1 MSLSEAKLRE
11 AASIAPSPRQLAWQ
25 ELEFYGF
32 VHFGMNTFTGREW
45 GDGRASPALFDPA
58 RLDPDQWA
66 AAFKSAGMQ
75 GLILTCKHHDGF
87 CLWPSA
93 HTDYSVKHA
102 PWKGG
107 RGDVVAETAAACR
120 RAGLKFGVY
129 LSPWDR
135 HDPRYGAGKP
145 YDDYYV
151 AQLTELLTGYGELFC
166 VWLDGACGEGPNGR
180 RQVYDWPRYYRTI
193 RALQPG
199 AVISV
204 CGPDVRWCGNE
215 AGHCRPSEWSV
226 VPAPTVSAEQVAKD
240 SQQTNDRGASI
251 QQLRSEQQDL
261 GSRELLRHF
270 DTYRF
275 SPAECDVS
283 VNLAWFWHDDL
294 YYQGKKQRTGADIAR
309 IYMNTVGGNAMLL
322 LNVPPN
328 NRGRIGQREIDIL
341 QTFTAIIR
349 EKFARPVVDFSCE
362 LRSSDGAR
370 REAPTL
376 KSEDGAAFGE
386 REHAVVLRLPEKR
399 QISLLSLEE
408 ELRFSQRVERFA
420 VYDGAMPDAP
430 KKLYEGTVIG
440 SGKFC
445 EFSAV
450 TDTLVLNILQSR
462 GAPHL
467 KNIQVYE

>member
-1 MSLSEAKLRE
+1 MGYEKDGPFVKKMTAVVPSDRQYEHMKLKYYNF
-11 AASIAPSPRQLAWQ
+11 I
-25 ELEFYGF
+25 
-32 VHFGMNTFTGREW
+32 HFGLNTITGQEW
-45 GDGRASPALFDPA
+45 GDGTISPAIFHPED
-58 RLDPDQWA
+58 LDTDQWCA
-66 AAFKSAGMQ
+66 VLKQTGSAGI
-75 GLILTCKHHDGF
+75 ILTAKHHDGF
-87 CLWPSA
+87 CLWDTKT
-93 HTDYSVKHA
+93 TDYNVMNSPFGKDIVRMLSDSCK
-102 PWKGG
+102 KY
-107 RGDVVAETAAACR
+107 D
-120 RAGLKFGVY
+120 LKLGIY
-129 LSPWDR
+129 ISPWDR
-135 HDPRYGAGKP
+135 HEKTYGSDA
-145 YDDYYV
+145 YNDFYV
-151 AQLTELLTGYGELFC
+151 RQLTELATNYGEIFSF
-166 VWLDGACGEGPNGR
+166 WFDGACGEGPNGKK
-180 RQVYDWPRYYRTI
+180 QVYDFDRYHAVLR
-193 RALQPG
+193 RLQPN
-199 AVISV
+199 AVLSI
-204 CGPDVRWCGNE
+204 CGPDVRWIGNE
-215 AGHCRPSEWSV
+215 GGHVRESEWSV
-226 VPAPTVSAEQVAKD
+226 VPAPTVSAEQVARD

-251 QQLRSEQQDL
+251 QQLRSEQRDL

>member
-1 MSLSEAKLRE
+1 MGYEKDGPFVKKMTAVVPSDRQYEHMKLKYYNF
-11 AASIAPSPRQLAWQ
+11 I
-25 ELEFYGF
+25 
-32 VHFGMNTFTGREW
+32 HFGLNTITGQEW
-45 GDGRASPALFDPA
+45 GDGTISPAIFHPED
-58 RLDPDQWA
+58 LDTDQWCA
-66 AAFKSAGMQ
+66 VLKQTGSAGI
-75 GLILTCKHHDGF
+75 ILTAKHHDGF
-87 CLWPSA
+87 CLWDTKT
-93 HTDYSVKHA
+93 TDYNVMNSPFGKDIVRMLSDSCK
-102 PWKGG
+102 KY
-107 RGDVVAETAAACR
+107 D
-120 RAGLKFGVY
+120 LKLGIY
-129 LSPWDR
+129 ISPWDR
-135 HDPRYGAGKP
+135 HEKTYGSDA
-145 YDDYYV
+145 YNDFYV
-151 AQLTELLTGYGELFC
+151 RQLTELATNYGEIFSF
-166 VWLDGACGEGPNGR
+166 WFDGACGEGPNGKK
-180 RQVYDWPRYYRTI
+180 QVYDFDRYHAVLR
-193 RALQPG
+193 RLQPN
-199 AVISV
+199 AVLSI
-204 CGPDVRWCGNE
+204 CGPDVRWIGNE
-215 AGHCRPSEWSV
+215 GGHVRESEWSV

-251 QQLRSEQQDL
+251 QQLRSEQRDL